1 MLLTVN
7 SMHFISLTA
16 PKHPK
21 NANKQT
27 RAEVMTSTYTAPEK
41 RFVPNSS
48 LRKLRSMSVIKP
60 ITNTIA
66 PPSCNEKSINGLEP
80 VFIAVVDE
88 WIISPFFFCIA
99 VVMKKKRGE
108 KGQRTIEYSQI
119 WSNSTR
125 TFHILRPVNSS
136 YHFQK
141 HPWLCCFKNLLRASL
156 RLN

>member
-21 NANKQT
+21 NANKHT

-80 VFIAVVDE
+80 VFIAVVVE

-99 VVMKKKRGE
+99 VVMKKKARW
-108 KGQRTIEYSQI
+108 KGSKNYR
-119 WSNSTR
+119 
-125 TFHILRPVNSS
+125 ILTNMIKFDTNIPYFTTCEQQLSFPETPMMIVL
-136 YHFQK
+136 F
-141 HPWLCCFKNLLRASL
+141 
-156 RLN
+156 